1 MELNEENEKSKSSF
15 LFKLREMLN
24 ETENKEYIKWDYSGK
39 FFIIYCKNKNTFADN
54 ILSKYFNHNNYD
66 TFHRQLNKYNFHTKA
81 NSKKDEIHFVHD
93 KFYKGI
99 NDQEIKEIKPKKN
112 KLIRIKNKNKKLKKV
127 NSDKVREEE
136 NGFENIENLDEH
148 TKKQK
153 IEEIITNLN
162 NPNKIIFNFLLDETK
177 KTNEKLKIQDNLI
190 NNLNSQINNYEE
202 QLKILNNKLNNTLNN
217 TNYNNNNLMQPKSD
231 SINIGSCFDPTIG
244 HLNENS
250 DSKNQ
255 FFMLNGGTNSST
267 SSKYYNFK
275 IIE

>member
-24 ETENKEYIKWDYSGK
+24 ETGNEEYIKWDDSGK
-39 FFIIYCKNKNTFADN
+39 FFIIYCKNKNTFAEN

-66 TFHRQLNKYNFHTKA
+66 TFHRQLNYYNFHTKA

-112 KLIRIKNKNKKLKKV
+112 KLIRIKNKNKKLKI
-127 NSDKVREEE
+127 EE
-136 NGFENIENLDEH
+136 NGFENIGSLNEH

-231 SINIGSCFDPTIG
+231 AINIGSCFDPTIG

-250 DSKNQ
+250 DSKNL
-255 FFMLNGGTNSST
+255 FCMLNGGTNSST
-267 SSKYYNFK
+267 SSKYNFK

>member
-24 ETENKEYIKWDYSGK
+24 ENENKEYIKWDDSGK
-39 FFIIYCKNKNTFADN
+39 FFIIYCKNKNTFAEN
-54 ILSKYFNHNNYD
+54 IHSKYFNHNNYD

-93 KFYKGI
+93 KFYK
-99 NDQEIKEIKPKKN
+99 EITDKEIQEIKPKKN
-112 KLIRIKNKNKKLKKV
+112 KLIRIKNKNKKLKI
-127 NSDKVREEE
+127 EE
-136 NGFENIENLDEH
+136 NGFENIGNLDEH

-162 NPNKIIFNFLLDETK
+162 NPNKMIFNFLLDETK

-190 NNLNSQINNYEE
+190 NNLNSQINKYEE

-217 TNYNNNNLMQPKSD
+217 TNYNNNNLIQPKSD
-231 SINIGSCFDPTIG
+231 TINIGYCFDPTNG
-244 HLNENS
+244 NLNENS
-250 DSKNQ
+250 DPKNL
-255 FFMLNGGTNSST
+255 FCMLNGGTNSST
-267 SSKYYNFK
+267 SSKYN
-275 IIE
+275 